1 MALDYADQISTGYDV
16 YGSDDEKIGSVA
28 EVGPN
33 YFLVEKGFLFVTD
46 IYVPLSAVTSVQDNG
61 VRLNLTKDQVENQGW
76 DAPPEEDGHK
86 ATDMRTESE
95 GQPIE
100 RVEERLKV
108 DKQTVQ
114 SGEVRIGKDV
124 TEEEQSVDVPVKHE
138 KVRVSTRT
146 VDRPAGGEAFEDQ
159 DISVALNEEQ
169 VEVSKEARVVE
180 ELDVEKE
187 VVEDTERV
195 SGTVRREEFR
205 VDGDVDR
212 SEERDR

>member
-138 KVRVSTRT
+138 RARVSTRT